1 MCKKI
6 LFVATVQSH
15 ICQFHLPIMK
25 ILKEEGYEIHVA
37 AKDNL
42 LEKNGLKMKY
52 ADKVYDIP
60 FERSPFRKK
69 NIESYRILKRILKK
83 ENYNIVHCNT
93 PVGGIVTRLAA
104 RKFRKKGLRVIYTAH
119 GFHFY
124 KGAPLN
130 NWMIFYP
137 IEKAMAI
144 LTDDLITI
152 TKEDYDLARR
162 KNFRCNIHY
171 THGMGVNNIKYK
183 MVSEK
188 EKIDIRRKKCYKNEF
203 IILCTGELN
212 KNKNQTTIIKA
223 MNDVVKIYPST
234 KLLLAGNGP
243 NYYGLKR
250 LIKELGLNKNIE
262 LIGYRID
269 LEDYVNISDLIVSAS
284 FREGMPLNIMEGMVC
299 GKAIVASDNRGHR
312 ELIHH
317 LENGVLVDAND
328 KDDFSRQIC
337 NLIKNDKQRQYY
349 GERSRCLIKPYCID
363 NVKYEILNIYR
374 KDK

>member
-124 KGAPLN
+124 Q
-130 NWMIFYP
+130 IYY
-137 IEKAMAI
+137 
-144 LTDDLITI
+144 LIT
-152 TKEDYDLARR
+152 
-162 KNFRCNIHY
+162 
-171 THGMGVNNIKYK
+171 M
-183 MVSEK
+183 
-188 EKIDIRRKKCYKNEF
+188 
-203 IILCTGELN
+203 
-212 KNKNQTTIIKA
+212 
-223 MNDVVKIYPST
+223 
-234 KLLLAGNGP
+234 
-243 NYYGLKR
+243 
-250 LIKELGLNKNIE
+250 E
-262 LIGYRID
+262 LILNCKGH
-269 LEDYVNISDLIVSAS
+269 NI
-284 FREGMPLNIMEGMVC
+284 
-299 GKAIVASDNRGHR
+299 
-312 ELIHH
+312 
-317 LENGVLVDAND
+317 
-328 KDDFSRQIC
+328 
-337 NLIKNDKQRQYY
+337 
-349 GERSRCLIKPYCID
+349 
-363 NVKYEILNIYR
+363 
-374 KDK
+374 